1 MKSAEASKTRT
12 RVSFPGHE
20 VKESPAS
27 LFTPPV
33 TLRRNIGGVAELSLN
48 ASGAP
53 IFALMNGGGGLT
65 CSVLISAQDY
75 IKINIADVKSTGQ
88 NV

>member
-20 VKESPAS
+20 VKDSPAS

-53 IFALMNGGGGLT
+53 VFALMNGGGGG
-65 CSVLISAQDY
+65 
-75 IKINIADVKSTGQ
+75 ADMQRAHFSSRLHKD
-88 NV
+88 